1 MKISA
6 LNDAQLAAL
15 LSNFSGKIDNY
26 ASLLELSAAEVT
38 EAKADSNYFAYVIDV
53 QNRVKQHSKDW
64 TSYKNLLRSSIKKVS
79 LGATPVWVLPPSAPP
94 AANADISGRTAK
106 LIQRIKNHKAYTEAI
121 GHDLGIIA
129 ITATATAADF
139 AAMKPVLKVHLVAGQ
154 PILQWVKG
162 DADGIEIHK
171 AEGNSGEYK
180 FLDLDMHP
188 HFADKAPLPA
198 HGQSVVWKYK
208 AIYRL
213 GDERIGLWSDEVSV
227 SVMG

>member
-6 LNDAQLAAL
+6 LTDAQFAAL

-26 ASLLELSAAEVT
+26 ARLLELSATEV
-38 EAKADSNYFAYVIDV
+38 ADAIADSSSFAYVFDV

-64 TSYKNLLRSSIKKVS
+64 TSYKNLLRSSNKKVN
-79 LGATPVWVLPPSAPP
+79 LGATPVWVPPPAAPP
-94 AANADISGRTAK
+94 AATADISGRTAK
-106 LIQRIKNHKAYTEAI
+106 LIQRIKNHAAYTEAI
-121 GHDLGIIA
+121 GHDLGIVS
-129 ITATATAADF
+129 ITANATPADF
-139 AAMKPVLKVHLVAGQ
+139 AAMKPVLKIHLVAGQ
-154 PILQWVKG
+154 PILQWAKG

-198 HGQSVVWKYK
+198 NGQSVVWKYK

>member
-6 LNDAQLAAL
+6 LNDAQFAAL

-26 ASLLELSAAEVT
+26 SGLLGLSTAEVA
-38 EAKADSNYFAYVIDV
+38 EVKSDSTNFAYVIDV
-53 QNRVKQHSKDW
+53 QNRIKLHSKDW
-64 TSYKNLLRSSIKKVS
+64 TSYKNLLRSSIKKVN
-79 LGATPVWVLPPSAPP
+79 LGATPAWVPPTTTPLGIT
-94 AANADISGRTAK
+94 ADISGRTAK
-106 LIQRIKNHKAYTEAI
+106 LIQRIKNHAAYTEAI
-121 GHDLGIIA
+121 GHDLGIVA
-129 ITATATAADF
+129 ITANASPADY
-139 AAMKPVLKVHLVAGQ
+139 AAMKPALKIHLVAGQ

-198 HGQSVVWKYK
+198 NGQSVVWKYK

>member
-6 LNDAQLAAL
+6 LTDAQFAAL

-26 ASLLELSAAEVT
+26 SKLLDLSATEV
-38 EAKADSNYFAYVIDV
+38 ADLITDNSSFAYVIDV

-64 TSYKNLLRSSIKKVS
+64 TSYKNLLRSSTKKVN
-79 LGATPVWVLPPSAPP
+79 LGATPVWVPPP
-94 AANADISGRTAK
+94 AVPTPATADISGRTAK
-106 LIQRIKNHKAYTEAI
+106 LIQRIKNHAAYTEAI
-121 GHDLGIIA
+121 GHDLGIVA
-129 ITATATAADF
+129 ITANATPADF
-139 AAMKPVLKVHLVAGQ
+139 AAMKPALKIHLVAGQ

-171 AEGNSGEYK
+171 AEGNSGGYK
-180 FLDLDMHP
+180 FLDMDMHP

-198 HGQSVVWKYK
+198 NGQSVVWKYK

>member
-1 MKISA
+1 
-6 LNDAQLAAL
+6 L

-26 ASLLELSAAEVT
+26 ASLINLSAAEVA
-38 EAKADSNYFAYVIDV
+38 EVKSDSSSFAYVIDL

-64 TSYKNLLRSSIKKVS
+64 TSYKNLLRSSTKKVN
-79 LGATPVWVLPPSAPP
+79 LGATPVWVLPPVPP
-94 AANADISGRTAK
+94 ATATADISGRTAK
-106 LIQRIKNHKAYTEAI
+106 LIQRIKNHTAYTEAI
-121 GHDLGIIA
+121 GHDLGIESIN
-129 ITATATAADF
+129 ATASPADY
-139 AAMKPVLKVHLVAGQ
+139 AAMKPALKIHLVAGQ

-198 HGQSVVWKYK
+198 NGQSVVWKYK